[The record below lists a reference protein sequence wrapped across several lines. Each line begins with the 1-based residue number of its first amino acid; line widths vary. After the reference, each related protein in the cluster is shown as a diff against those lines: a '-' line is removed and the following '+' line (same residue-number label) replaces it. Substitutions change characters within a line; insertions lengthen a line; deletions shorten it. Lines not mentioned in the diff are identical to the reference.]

1 MNYSEGIIIGII
13 VGLIIGFFGFL
24 IFMIFLTRSYFIC
37 PMMGFGW
44 GLMFSTPLT
53 FLVLIVLGA
62 YYLITEF
69 TKTSRSSSGHSERAL
84 EILKERYTKGEIIR
98 GATMKM
104 KEELEL

>member
-1 MNYSEGIIIGII
+1 MMNYSEGMIIGII

-44 GLMFSTPLT
+44 GLMFSIPLT
-53 FLVLIVLGA
+53 FLVLIVLFLVLIVLGA

-69 TKTSRSSSGHSERAL
+69 TKTSRSSSGHNERAL
-84 EILKERYTKGEIIR
+84 EILKERR
-98 GATMKM
+98 VRS
-104 KEELEL
+104 